1 MVKKQLLGETGMA
14 EQMELDVTTSL
25 GVTDW
30 IDAVLSPPTL
40 SGWYDARV
48 KMSEEERQ
56 ERQPDHQRRWWNA
69 GTQTFSMPVTVGEE
83 CQEEELTA
91 MSLKHSPRDLSTLEY
106 RGLKEQHP
114 KLTLLRKR

>member
-1 MVKKQLLGETGMA
+1 MNEQL
-14 EQMELDVTTSL
+14 ELNVTAFL

-30 IDAVLSPPTL
+30 IDAATSPPTL

-48 KMSEEERQ
+48 KMSEEERE
-56 ERQPDHQRRWWNA
+56 ERQPYHQRRWWNA

-83 CQEEELTA
+83 YTGGEMML
-91 MSLKHSPRDLSTLEY
+91 MSTKHSTRDLSTLEY

-114 KLTLLRKR
+114 KLTLLRRG